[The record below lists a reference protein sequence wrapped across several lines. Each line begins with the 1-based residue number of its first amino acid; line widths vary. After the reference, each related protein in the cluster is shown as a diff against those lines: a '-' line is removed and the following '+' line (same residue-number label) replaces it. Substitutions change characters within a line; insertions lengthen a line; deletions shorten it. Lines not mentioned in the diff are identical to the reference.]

1 MIAAIVLMVLVFIG
15 AGVAVAVHLRKPR
28 IQWVKIPSGGGAQ
41 FANDPHV
48 DPVRLEQA
56 FLRARELLWRGTNFP
71 PDRVQTALANVS
83 IKVMPVDSWLNAA
96 GQKVGG
102 EVTVPFCPTVCRDLS
117 SLFHELV
124 HVVEFSATGM
134 TDDAHEQWESRGV
147 WRADAEFRAWLD
159 SSPDSRS

>member
-1 MIAAIVLMVLVFIG
+1 MIAGIVLLVLVFVG
-15 AGVAVAVHLRKPR
+15 AGVAVAVQLRKPR

-48 DPVRLEQA
+48 DRVRLEQA
-56 FLRARELLWRGTNFP
+56 FLKARELLWSRTNFP
-71 PDRVQTALANVS
+71 PDRTQAALENVS

-102 EVTVPFCPTVCRDLS
+102 EMTVPFCPTVCRDLS

-124 HVVEFSATGM
+124 HVVEFSSVGV
-134 TDDAHEQWESRGV
+134 TDDAHSEWEARGV
-147 WRADAEFRAWLD
+147 WRVMRNSERG
-159 SSPDSRS
+159 